1 VTAPTHTEPAVR
13 PDAPIAAAVVVVA
26 AMLGGAGALAVSSVL
41 SSDVVR
47 LVIAAVLLVG
57 GWLVARPAGDRQ
69 HPVTLALGSHVL
81 RGIGTSYAVLG
92 AYLGGLALLTASVPD
107 APLAGEYAGPSPTAV
122 ILLVYGLPALALLAV
137 ATTGMRAW
145 TAGAGA
151 ILPMVVVLLMA
162 TAGAGAAAISVTMLV
177 VAVALV
183 VVVVRAAAWPA
194 WADLASA
201 AAAMAT
207 SFAFGAGTSPFGS
220 LGATQLV
227 GAAGTAP
234 PGRLPTGAL
243 VVVLAGSLLLA
254 TILLLVAVARR
265 DVAGGVLVG
274 TIFAMPPV
282 LLGTWVPSE
291 NRWPAEAI
299 VALAGVPAVV
309 ALTAMI
315 AIRIP
320 RFRDTLVAIL
330 PTRPAERAADEPDS
344 EEFDG
349 DEPDGGEFDGG
360 EFDGAELT
368 GGEIHS
374 GEIHSGELDS
384 GEPADVP
391 RPLSGA
397 LAAAACAV
405 TVAAAAVVFV
415 VLAMPVFGWPAW
427 VQGAVAL
434 LVLVAAGALGYWLPA
449 NPGAAGSVVA
459 LLGLGLASPWARL
472 LAGTWASASQ
482 TERIITGVLDLGA
495 AVALAWFLVR
505 RHPRPGVFAAAAY
518 TLAGSAA
525 AFLGPL
531 LFNADYFTTGAPPF
545 GSELAPVAIV
555 ALPLLL
561 LGLAAAVAVFRGR
574 LAAGQAVGAVA
585 VAAAGFLPLKILV
598 GRFTGGT
605 VDGYAMQVTLNPFTP
620 TDWLQ
625 TSTAFREVTGPVLV
639 AVLVMVLLA
648 LVLATSLASRPSAAL
663 AAAVALLLLATVQ
676 SSLLT
681 VLASGST
688 DDAELLGQVLG
699 GLAALTVV
707 IGVATAF
714 TAARRT

>member
-1 VTAPTHTEPAVR
+1 MTAPTHTEPAVR

-26 AMLGGAGALAVSSVL
+26 ALLGGAGALAVSSVL
-41 SSDVVR
+41 SSDIVR
-47 LVIAAVLLVG
+47 LLIAGVLLVG
-57 GWLVARPAGDRQ
+57 GWLIARPAGDPE
-69 HPVTLALGSHVL
+69 HPVTLALGSPVL

-107 APLAGEYAGPSPTAV
+107 TPLAGEYTGPSPTAV

-145 TAGAGA
+145 TAAAGA

-183 VVVVRAAAWPA
+183 IVVVRAAAWSA

-243 VVVLAGSLLLA
+243 VAVLAGSLLLA

-274 TIFAMPPV
+274 TVFAMPPV
-282 LLGTWVPSE
+282 LLGTWLPPE

-299 VALAGVPAVV
+299 VALAGVPALV

-320 RFRDTLVAIL
+320 RFRDRLIAIL
-330 PTRPAERAADEPDS
+330 PIRAPEPPADEPVSDELDRDDLDRDEPDS
-344 EEFDG
+344 EE
-349 DEPDGGEFDGG
+349 
-360 EFDGAELT
+360 
-368 GGEIHS
+368 
-374 GEIHSGELDS
+374 
-384 GEPADVP
+384 PADAP

-415 VLAMPVFGWPAW
+415 VLAMPVFGWPA
-427 VQGAVAL
+427 VGAGRRRARRPRRGRGTRL
-434 LVLVAAGALGYWLPA
+434 LAPGHPGRGGA
-449 NPGAAGSVVA
+449 VVA

-495 AVALAWFLVR
+495 AAALAWFLVR

-525 AFLGPL
+525 AFLGRCC
-531 LFNADYFTTGAPPF
+531 
-545 GSELAPVAIV
+545 S
-555 ALPLLL
+555 
-561 LGLAAAVAVFRGR
+561 
-574 LAAGQAVGAVA
+574 
-585 VAAAGFLPLKILV
+585 
-598 GRFTGGT
+598 
-605 VDGYAMQVTLNPFTP
+605 TP
-620 TDWLQ
+620 T
-625 TSTAFREVTGPVLV
+625 TSPPAP
-639 AVLVMVLLA
+639 
-648 LVLATSLASRPSAAL
+648 RPSAA
-663 AAAVALLLLATVQ
+663 
-676 SSLLT
+676 SWPRSRSWRCRSCC
-681 VLASGST
+681 SGSPPRSPCS
-688 DDAELLGQVLG
+688 
-699 GLAALTVV
+699 AA
-707 IGVATAF
+707 GSPP
-714 TAARRT
+714 ARPSARSWSPRPGSCR